1 MSHTHKTYTFPN
13 IHISS
18 IPRKHHYPRMVD
30 LLNFC
35 HLNWKRWW
43 WKKNRNQEH
52 LHIHWLRRIKSGWG
66 IFHQNV
72 KSIGFPGKHHM
83 VCSSEWHYP
92 YHRLTSL
99 LWYQVD
105 QNKSNWLLRVVNLY
119 PATLFPRLVVSKN
132 CRFLLGVRKVAT
144 SRWKFPQSD
153 SIPGFLDYL
162 KFLGSQCCSP
172 NSIHTDPI

>member
-1 MSHTHKTYTFPN
+1 MFMWYSINISPTYTKLILYAITCHTRKTYMFPN

-18 IPRKHHYPRMVD
+18 IPRKHHYPRRVD

-43 WKKNRNQEH
+43 WKKKQES
-52 LHIHWLRRIKSGWG
+52 RTSPYPGRIKSGWS

-72 KSIGFPGKHHM
+72 KSIDFPGKHQM
-83 VCSSEWHYP
+83 VCSSKRHYP

-105 QNKSNWLLRVVNLY
+105 QNESNWLLRVVNLY

-144 SRWKFPQSD
+144 SPWK
-153 SIPGFLDYL
+153 
-162 KFLGSQCCSP
+162 
-172 NSIHTDPI
+172 